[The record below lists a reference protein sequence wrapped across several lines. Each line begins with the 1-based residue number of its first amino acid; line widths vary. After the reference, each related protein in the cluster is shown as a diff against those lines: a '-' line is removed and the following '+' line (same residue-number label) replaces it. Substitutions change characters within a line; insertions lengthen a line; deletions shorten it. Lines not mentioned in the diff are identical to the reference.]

1 MEPPSVQSPF
11 AHSRCCR
18 ELGRHELPP
27 ERTLLLRLS
36 SYGLMRQS
44 RRLSSPSAIASCEE
58 STQVA
63 TSPCCQRNLLD
74 VILRIFPWLPGP
86 LPRRSHRVH
95 APVDFPDVIGLPP
108 RKDGLASRFI
118 PRTRLFVGEF
128 SRLQTFRYVQAPKFV
143 CLPDRSHR
151 YGNAKGRPRLL
162 HPGRTCFVASAR
174 TGYASRP
181 KQAIDG
187 TRTCTLLDPQHCRPL
202 PFPPHSPP
210 TIFCLCSNDSSV
222 LYRRVT
228 PRGRTCGP
236 CGYCLRPP
244 PCYLVWQ
251 QVSPRSPGSRA

>member
-1 MEPPSVQSPF
+1 
-11 AHSRCCR
+11 
-18 ELGRHELPP
+18 
-27 ERTLLLRLS
+27 
-36 SYGLMRQS
+36 MRRS

-58 STQVA
+58 SSQVA

-151 YGNAKGRPRLL
+151 YGNAIGRPRLL

-187 TRTCTLLDPQHCRPL
+187 TRTCTLLDPQHCRLL

-210 TIFCLCSNDSSV
+210 TMFRLCSNDSSV
-222 LYRRVT
+222 SGRR
-228 PRGRTCGP
+228 RRTDALASVRRSNCTYTSRVMQLSYTRAWFLDLQG
-236 CGYCLRPP
+236 CIQRP
-244 PCYLVWQ
+244 VQ
-251 QVSPRSPGSRA
+251 RIQHGSAGNA

>member
-1 MEPPSVQSPF
+1 MEPPRVQSPF

-181 KQAIDG
+181 
-187 TRTCTLLDPQHCRPL
+187 
-202 PFPPHSPP
+202 
-210 TIFCLCSNDSSV
+210 
-222 LYRRVT
+222 
-228 PRGRTCGP
+228 
-236 CGYCLRPP
+236 LRPEGRGNDCLKKGANCQTCCP
-244 PCYLVWQ
+244 ISTTLEGRAARQRTVLEPFDNESHSRKAGAEVARHRCICQ
-251 QVSPRSPGSRA
+251 HQRGEGPRWIAR

>member
-1 MEPPSVQSPF
+1 
-11 AHSRCCR
+11 
-18 ELGRHELPP
+18 
-27 ERTLLLRLS
+27 
-36 SYGLMRQS
+36 MRQS

-63 TSPCCQRNLLD
+63 TSPCCQRDLLD

-118 PRTRLFVGEF
+118 PRTRLSVGEF

-151 YGNAKGRPRLL
+151 YGNAIGRPRLL

-187 TRTCTLLDPQHCRPL
+187 ARTCTLLDPQHCRPL
-202 PFPPHSPP
+202 PLPPNTLTSSYYFRHSNQHAQIKPDSLGHRFSGTAFGWSSFLTFVSRRSLALRSAP
-210 TIFCLCSNDSSV
+210 SVNPACAALRGAYPKTAPCS
-222 LYRRVT
+222 L
-228 PRGRTCGP
+228 PRP
-236 CGYCLRPP
+236 WAPLR
-244 PCYLVWQ
+244 
-251 QVSPRSPGSRA
+251 SGD

>member
-1 MEPPSVQSPF
+1 
-11 AHSRCCR
+11 
-18 ELGRHELPP
+18 LGRHELPP

-95 APVDFPDVIGLPP
+95 VPVDFPDVIGLPP

-151 YGNAKGRPRLL
+151 YGNATGRPRLL

-210 TIFCLCSNDSSV
+210 TVFCLCSNDSSV

-244 PCYLVWQ
+244 SCCLVLP

>member
-1 MEPPSVQSPF
+1 MLPAPAASGTFSTLFCVSF
-11 AHSRCCR
+11 
-18 ELGRHELPP
+18 LGCLVPCHGGPIGCMH
-27 ERTLLLRLS
+27 LL
-36 SYGLMRQS
+36 
-44 RRLSSPSAIASCEE
+44 
-58 STQVA
+58 
-63 TSPCCQRNLLD
+63 
-74 VILRIFPWLPGP
+74 
-86 LPRRSHRVH
+86 
-95 APVDFPDVIGLPP
+95 DFPDVIGLPP

-118 PRTRLFVGEF
+118 PRTRLSVGEF

-151 YGNAKGRPRLL
+151 YGNAIGRPRLL

-187 TRTCTLLDPQHCRPL
+187 ARTCTLLDPQHCRPL

-210 TIFCLCSNDSSV
+210 TIFRLCSNDSSV
-222 LYRRVT
+222 LFRRVT

-236 CGYCLRPP
+236 CGYSLRPP
-244 PCYLVWQ
+244 SCCLVLP

>member
-1 MEPPSVQSPF
+1 
-11 AHSRCCR
+11 
-18 ELGRHELPP
+18 
-27 ERTLLLRLS
+27 
-36 SYGLMRQS
+36 
-44 RRLSSPSAIASCEE
+44 
-58 STQVA
+58 
-63 TSPCCQRNLLD
+63 
-74 VILRIFPWLPGP
+74 
-86 LPRRSHRVH
+86 VH

-143 CLPDRSHR
+143 CLPGRSHR
-151 YGNAKGRPRLL
+151 YGNAIGRPRLL

-181 KQAIDG
+181 KQVIDG
-187 TRTCTLLDPQHCRPL
+187 TRTCTLLDPQHCRLL

-210 TIFCLCSNDSSV
+210 TVFCLCSNDSSV

-244 PCYLVWQ
+244 SRCLVWQ